1 MSAISF
7 AFAALLA
14 LQDPSAAGR
23 LTSAPDKRVE
33 LDFQHYYD
41 VPELVSTLEK
51 LAGAYPEFVTLETVG
66 ESSGGRPLLFAT
78 VGERSRGPLETRPAL
93 VWVAGLDADDVV
105 GTELVLYALYDLL
118 QNHARDPR
126 ATELFARTTLYL
138 VPSVDPDRRAE
149 LFAGR
154 ARAAEAGA
162 GAVRLDRDFPS
173 AWDPFAEGAGKYPL
187 ATPETRGLVTALLA
201 RENTVI
207 ALASVAGVGA
217 RAVDA
222 AAPRAGLA
230 ADDHDAFERVL
241 TGLSVRDPLGVA
253 SFALRP
259 RVRGDFLEF
268 AFDALGAYPFELR
281 PALGDGVPPPTEIPD
296 LGRAAT
302 RALLEFGAALP
313 RLSIEKLAKTRLKSD
328 LWQVEFELAN
338 SGRIGG
344 TTRFARERGFADDV
358 ALDVSGA
365 RLVALGSRDTDA
377 NEFTPIVSRA
387 NEAPVLAA
395 PGGGERRHVR
405 LIVQGAEGAALVL
418 RARGVRYGEV
428 ELRDVL
434 Q

>member
-1 MSAISF
+1 MSAIAF
-7 AFAALLA
+7 AFAALFA

-41 VPELVSTLEK
+41 VPELVSSLEK
-51 LAGAYPEFVTLETVG
+51 LAGAYPEFVALETIG
-66 ESSGGRPLLFAT
+66 ESSGGRPLLLAT
-78 VGERSRGPLETRPAL
+78 VGDRARGALETRPGL

-105 GTELVLYALYDLL
+105 GTELVVYTLYDLL

-126 ATELFARTTLYL
+126 AAELFARTTLYL
-138 VPSVDPDRRAE
+138 VPSADPDRRAE

-154 ARAAEAGA
+154 ARAAEAASGA
-162 GAVRLDRDFPS
+162 ARLDRDFPS

-187 ATPETRGLVTALLA
+187 ATPEVRGLVTALLA
-201 RENTVI
+201 RENTVL
-207 ALASVAGVGA
+207 ALSNAAGA
-217 RAVDA
+217 PPRAVDA
-222 AAPRAGLA
+222 VAPRAGLA
-230 ADDHDAFERVL
+230 GEDHDAFERVL
-241 TGLSVRDPLGVA
+241 AGLTARDSLGVT
-253 SFALRP
+253 SFELRP
-259 RVRGDFLEF
+259 RARGDFLEF

-281 PALGDGVPPPTEIPD
+281 PALGEGVPPPTEIPD

-313 RLSIEKLAKTRLKSD
+313 RLSIEKFAKTRLKSD
-328 LWQVEFELAN
+328 LWQVEFELGN

-344 TTRFARERGFADDV
+344 TTRFARERGFADEV

-365 RLVALGSRDTDA
+365 RLVALGSRATDA
-377 NEFTPIVSRA
+377 SEYSPIVSRA
-387 NEAPVLAA
+387 NEAPALAA

-405 LIVQGAEGAALVL
+405 LIVQGAEGSALVI
-418 RARGVRYGEV
+418 RVRGVRYGDV
-428 ELRDVL
+428 EARDVL